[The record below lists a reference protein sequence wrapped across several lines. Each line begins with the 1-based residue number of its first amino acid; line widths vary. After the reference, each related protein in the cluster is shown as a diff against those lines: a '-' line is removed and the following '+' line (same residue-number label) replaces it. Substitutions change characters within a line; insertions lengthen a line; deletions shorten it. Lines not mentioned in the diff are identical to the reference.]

1 MGNKLKIGLAQYSP
15 VWEDKTASIKKIEN
29 LLSDSN
35 VYNLLV
41 FPEMTLTGFT
51 MRSEKF
57 SEDLTGESYNFFST
71 LAKEKKCAVM
81 YGVIEKGRR
90 KNFNTLVHLNNQGK
104 ILSTYRKIHPFSYS
118 KENVF
123 FGKGKGTVITKV
135 KGIKIG
141 LSICYDLRFPEL
153 YRFYA
158 KEKVHLIVDIANWPD
173 TRIEHWRVLLKA
185 RAIENQCYVVGVNR
199 VGDDPKLHYNGF
211 SSVFDP
217 MGKEIVTVENDE
229 KIVAAEIDKSY
240 ADEVRK
246 KLPFLNDM
254 RLIK

>member
-1 MGNKLKIGLAQYSP
+1 MNDKLKIGLVQFGP
-15 VWEDKTASIKKIEN
+15 VWEDKLASKEKIIN
-29 LLSDSN
+29 LLDGTSGFD
-35 VYNLLV
+35 LII

-57 SEDLTGESYNFFST
+57 SEDLMGESYSFFST

-81 YGVIEKGRR
+81 YGVIEKG
-90 KNFNTLVHLNNQGK
+90 KNKSFNTLVHLNNQGK
-104 ILSTYRKIHPFSYS
+104 NISSYRKIHPFSFANEDKY
-118 KENVF
+118 
-123 FGKGKGTVITKV
+123 FGKGKNPVVTKV
-135 KGIKIG
+135 KGIKTG

-158 KEKVHLIVDIANWPD
+158 KEKVHLIVDIANWPN
-173 TRIEHWRVLLKA
+173 TRIEHWRTLLKA

-217 MGKEIVTVENDE
+217 MGKEIVAVENEE
-229 KIVAAEIDKSY
+229 KVIVTEIDKSY
-240 ADEVRK
+240 VDEVRK

-254 RLIK
+254 RMI